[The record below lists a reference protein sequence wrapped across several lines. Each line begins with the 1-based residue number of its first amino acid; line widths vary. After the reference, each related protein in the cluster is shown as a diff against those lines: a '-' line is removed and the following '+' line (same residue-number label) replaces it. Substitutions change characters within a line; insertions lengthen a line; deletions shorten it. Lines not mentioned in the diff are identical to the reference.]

1 MLKNSPKK
9 LKVVHIASGD
19 LWAGAEIQLCTLA
32 RQLVR
37 VSDIS
42 LTVVLLNHGI
52 LEQKLVNSNISV
64 CVINERK
71 LNSIVILH
79 KLFLL
84 LRRIGPDI
92 VHTHRVKEN
101 ILGSIA
107 ARLSGVRYSV
117 RTVHGASEHRP
128 HWWKIWKHIYR
139 YADLFCGK
147 FLQSKIIAVSPEL
160 NIRLQDDFD
169 GKVVTIEN
177 GVDIEA
183 IYTPSTQQII
193 IPGKETA
200 TKICIVCRLV
210 PVKRVDIFIEV
221 AKILINELGEQVG
234 FYIFGE
240 GPLLDEYSMLIKK
253 QDLSGHIH
261 MMGFKKNIAAWL
273 AKMNLLMITS
283 DHEGLPM
290 NLLEAI
296 SLKVPVISHA
306 VGGIPEV
313 LGHGDYGLL
322 VGEQNIESYVGG
334 VKKYLKNPDV
344 VIEKAEKGYEF
355 IIENYTAEKNSNAYL
370 HLYRNMTS

>member
-1 MLKNSPKK
+1 LVK
-9 LKVVHIASGD
+9 
-19 LWAGAEIQLCTLA
+19 QLA
-32 RQLVR
+32 RVP
-37 VSDIS
+37 DIR
-42 LTVVLLNHGI
+42 LTVILLNHGT
-52 LEQKLVNSNISV
+52 LERELVNNNISV
-64 CVINERK
+64 FVINERK

-92 VHTHRVKEN
+92 VHTHRIKEN

-107 ARLSGVRYSV
+107 ARLSGVRHSV

-128 HWWKIWKHIYR
+128 HWWKIWKHVYR

-160 NIRLQDDFD
+160 NIRLQDDF
-169 GKVVTIEN
+169 GGRVVTIEN

-183 IYTPSTQQII
+183 IHIPSTQQLI

-200 TKICIVCRLV
+200 TRICIVCRLV

-221 AKILINELGEQVG
+221 ANILINELGEQVE
-234 FYIFGE
+234 FYIFGD
-240 GPLLDEYSMLIKK
+240 GPLRDECNMLIKK
-253 QDLSGHIH
+253 RVLSSHVH
-261 MMGFKKNIAAWL
+261 MMGFKDNITAWL
-273 AKMNLLMITS
+273 AKMDLLMITS

-290 NLLEAI
+290 NLLEAM

-313 LGHGDYGLL
+313 LGRGDYGLL
-322 VGEQNIESYVGG
+322 VSEQNIDSYVAEI
-334 VKKYLKNPDV
+334 KKYLKNPDV
-344 VIEKAEKGYEF
+344 VFEKAEKGYEF

-370 HLYRNMTS
+370 KLYRNMTK